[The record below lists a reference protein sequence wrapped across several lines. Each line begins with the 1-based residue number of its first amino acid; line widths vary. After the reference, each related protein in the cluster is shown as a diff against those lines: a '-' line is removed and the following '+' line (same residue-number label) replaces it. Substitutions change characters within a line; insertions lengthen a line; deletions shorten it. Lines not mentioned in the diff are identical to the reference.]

1 MSKILAWGEYDPP
14 VKNDFTSSKCAFQEN
29 YIINK
34 MGVEFISEKQDNFRN
49 PQKKQ
54 KITKNEQ
61 IVDYIQN
68 ENQTLIKN
76 KIYNNLVDKDH
87 MKTFSTEYRDQTAKH
102 DKQLR
107 NSKSLHQFYDN
118 VTVAGKPRYLVGTGE
133 GQPIV
138 SPEEFKTQQLENK
151 IRDAWRV
158 VEVDP
163 VLVRPATQKSDNK
176 LLDAKNQKSLLSN
189 MTS

>member
-1 MSKILAWGEYDPP
+1 
-14 VKNDFTSSKCAFQEN
+14 
-29 YIINK
+29 
-34 MGVEFISEKQDNFRN
+34 
-49 PQKKQ
+49 
-54 KITKNEQ
+54 
-61 IVDYIQN
+61 
-68 ENQTLIKN
+68 
-76 KIYNNLVDKDH
+76 

-163 VLVRPATQKSDNK
+163 VLVRPATQKSDNE
-176 LLDAKNQKSLLSN
+176 LLDAKN
-189 MTS
+189 